1 MDALDTQLLLLLAGA
16 RKRKREEYELYAR
29 NVRAYVTSYFS
40 LHVVKLLLRTRTLI
54 LRDNISQ
61 PDQCTW
67 RVGYHR
73 AKDIGSSDFLMKFL
87 GIDLVSFEL
96 LLLDFKPVITAM
108 WEDAKAGP
116 GGRPRMMTPSDVLGI
131 TLWWYRSRYVS
142 IYIRVDFIGV

>member
-40 LHVVKLLLRTRTLI
+40 LHVVKLSLRTRTLI

-67 RVGYHR
+67 RVGYH
-73 AKDIGSSDFLMKFL
+73 
-87 GIDLVSFEL
+87 VS
-96 LLLDFKPVITAM
+96 
-108 WEDAKAGP
+108 
-116 GGRPRMMTPSDVLGI
+116 
-131 TLWWYRSRYVS
+131 
-142 IYIRVDFIGV
+142 VDFASIFPCSFRPSAVTLSRLNQRAALLRPCSRLAACPPRPPGSRRSAALCRGLRRDLL